1 MITWQGMLAPAG
13 MPKPIVSRLHQALE
27 KILTGAEV
35 RKQLDSMG
43 TEATLTSPEAF
54 MKRISEEIV
63 LWTKVVKVAKVPRN

>member
-1 MITWQGMLAPAG
+1 
-13 MPKPIVSRLHQALE
+13 
-27 KILTGAEV
+27 
-35 RKQLDSMG
+35 MG